1 MKWYPYLLRE
11 KVLAW
16 FGAQL
21 LHVAII
27 HDAHIFRNVSRYL
40 HPGVLPSSHSFH
52 RDAAYVGVAD
62 LPGQV
67 AECILK
73 TVKEVNNVMVKPE
86 PELIVSGIAGTFG
99 NTTGIVSG
107 YTGEIVTLTLHFW
120 IAKGQ
125 KSIITD
131 AMLALRAA
139 LPKSDIAIREPVEM

>member
-52 RDAAYVGVAD
+52 RDAAYAVVAD

-67 AECILK
+67 ALVPCSSSRSLPS
-73 TVKEVNNVMVKPE
+73 NFGLYKPYCTMYDST
-86 PELIVSGIAGTFG
+86 LSG
-99 NTTGIVSG
+99 V
-107 YTGEIVTLTLHFW
+107 
-120 IAKGQ
+120 
-125 KSIITD
+125 
-131 AMLALRAA
+131 
-139 LPKSDIAIREPVEM
+139 